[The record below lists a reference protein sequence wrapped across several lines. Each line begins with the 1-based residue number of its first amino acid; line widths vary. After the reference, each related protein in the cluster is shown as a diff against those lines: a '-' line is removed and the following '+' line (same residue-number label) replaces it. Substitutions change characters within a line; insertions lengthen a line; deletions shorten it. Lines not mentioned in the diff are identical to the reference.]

1 MSDWNNRFT
10 YLIRQSR
17 PNLWGNW
24 ALAPNIQPGAVGFVD
39 TSSGAFKLVGE
50 TVPSLSVKEKLVSSR
65 WKLSSEGVSRQQAD
79 VKGEVSVVDPH
90 TGLSI
95 KPEIEF
101 VWRFQNKD
109 SIASEFAIAKEVVV
123 TDLGILN
130 DQYAWLLA
138 AAEKV
143 GFAQNGKIAQG
154 FGVITEVVYARSGLN
169 IGANDK
175 EASYT
180 LGGTVKGLHALLGE
194 KGPGGSV
201 SASYSYSRETRSLDK
216 HVWPA
221 TEGEVASELIPI
233 AFAFSSFEGRTVLPA
248 WRGRING
255 LSLFLDSKAS
265 KGTTY
270 ITKAKLSYNVDGKRV
285 NEPVTTISGGLS
297 GSFANI
303 PVNAQELQLELV
315 FKGVFKDVR
324 QTLSWAVP
332 IAQWPAG
339 VMHIDLTGTW
349 PGQPK
354 ATIREDLNTGL

>member
-10 YLIRQSR
+10 RLIRQSR

-24 ALAPNIQPGAVGFVD
+24 ALASNIQPGAIGFVD
-39 TSSGAFKLVGE
+39 TATGAFKLVGDK
-50 TVPSLSVKEKLVSSR
+50 VPSLSVKEKPASST
-65 WKLSSEGVSRQQAD
+65 WKLSSEGVSRQQVD
-79 VKGEVSVVDPH
+79 VKGEASVVDPQS
-90 TGLSI
+90 GISL

-109 SIASEFAIAKEVVV
+109 SIASEFAIAMEATV

-175 EASYT
+175 EASYA
-180 LGGTVKGLHALLGE
+180 LGGTVKGLHALVGD
-194 KGPGGSV
+194 KGPSGSV
-201 SASYSYSRETRSLDK
+201 GASYSYSRETRSLDK

-221 TEGEVASELIPI
+221 AEGEVPSELIPV
-233 AFAFSSFEGRTVLPA
+233 AFAFSSFEGRIVLPA

-255 LSLFLDSKAS
+255 LKLFLDSKAR
-265 KGTTY
+265 KGATY
-270 ITKAKLSYNVDGKRV
+270 ITKATLSYTVDGKRV
-285 NEPVTTISGGLS
+285 DEPAVTIAGGLS

-303 PVNAQELQLELV
+303 PVNAQELELELV

-354 ATIREDLNTGL
+354 ATIREDLNAGI